1 MTQVRS
7 VPGAQRRQAVGEVLV
22 VGQVALVL
30 QQVVGAPVERLALPG
45 RQVTLGGTAADA
57 GSHPARATLQ
67 HAPEALQHPLFQFF
81 AALDRH
87 RVARLPQ
94 VSEHM
99 KEVEHDGQL
108 HPVVRGQFCEEVQLR
123 LVAVDHGNP
132 GPGTLPV
139 ATDGFAERLLQDL
152 PWPLLQARPHPL
164 VPRTG
169 TRRGLLLSFLRPRQH
184 GEHLL
189 GVRTWRATE

>member
-1 MTQVRS
+1 MT
-7 VPGAQRRQAVGEVLV
+7 PEPNRQAVGEVLV

-99 KEVEHDGQL
+99 KEVEHDSALAVWRDPRFRALIPLQL
-108 HPVVRGQFCEEVQLR
+108 GTVLMI
-123 LVAVDHGNP
+123 LVAGKWFDWWG
-132 GPGTLPV
+132 
-139 ATDGFAERLLQDL
+139 
-152 PWPLLQARPHPL
+152 
-164 VPRTG
+164 
-169 TRRGLLLSFLRPRQH
+169 GL
-184 GEHLL
+184 
-189 GVRTWRATE
+189 TWG